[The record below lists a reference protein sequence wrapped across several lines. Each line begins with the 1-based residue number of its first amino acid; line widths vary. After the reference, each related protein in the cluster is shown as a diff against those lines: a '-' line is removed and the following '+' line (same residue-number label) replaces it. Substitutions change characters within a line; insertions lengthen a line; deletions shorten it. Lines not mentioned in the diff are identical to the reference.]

1 MESNELVSFSA
12 KEVFSD
18 IRSYLAGR
26 FVGSTRDE
34 FFLEEIVK
42 LVFCKY
48 EFLRDDSLY
57 SPSEVSH
64 SYRSCFRALTSA
76 YPDIFVE
83 GSEIELDTPSIE
95 YVDEHLS
102 RLNLTSLERDVMGDA
117 YETFMGSAVKGQFG
131 QFFTPQNAANLLV
144 NMVSPK
150 PDETVLDLACGAGGF
165 LATAASYIQDH
176 YPETD
181 MEKYVEE
188 NVYGVDK
195 DSYLSRLAKIRL
207 ASLFSSVG
215 DIKCADSLVWNESL
229 LGAGKNRF
237 DVILTNPPFGSNI
250 SAGSEETLRKYTLAR
265 KYRSRNDQ
273 YVMQES
279 INLSIPPQVVFLEQC
294 FNLLKPNGRLGIVV
308 PESMISS
315 KKYGYVSNYLLEE
328 TTIEA
333 IIGMPESLFKTSG
346 KGGTHTKTC
355 LLLLKKS
362 EPSSKDQS
370 FFAAEA
376 KWCGHDSRGRL
387 IPNDDL
393 PTIWEKYV
401 AHVSGELEEDGE
413 LGCFVSLN
421 DYKGMIL
428 APRSF
433 TGTIGVSIED
443 KKDEYDF
450 FTIGEL
456 IDGGVLSVST
466 GDEVGKLEYGTGDVP
481 FIRTS
486 DISNWRVSS
495 DSKHKISEASY
506 EALCE
511 KQDVQ
516 VGDLLMVKD
525 GGYLI
530 GNCAL
535 ITELDTHIVYQSH
548 IFKFRVNKNDLGLT
562 PEYLLAVLSS
572 RYLRA
577 QIEAKTCT
585 LDIINSLGNRHRDLM
600 IPIPKDR
607 RVFSKIHESVSNS
620 IARNV
625 ESRKLAEQAMTAVEL
640 LECKSTV
647 STK

>member
-1 MESNELVSFSA
+1 MKSETLFSFSA
-12 KEVFSD
+12 KEVFAD

-42 LVFCKY
+42 LIFCKY
-48 EFLRDDSLY
+48 EFIRGGSLY
-57 SPSEVSH
+57 APEEVSH
-64 SYRSCFRALTSA
+64 SYRSCFRSMVSK
-76 YPDIFVE
+76 YPDIFTE
-83 GSEIELDTPSIE
+83 GTELELDAPSIE
-95 YVDEHLS
+95 YVDERLS
-102 RLNLTSLERDVMGDA
+102 RLDLAELERDVMGDA
-117 YETFMGSAVKGQFG
+117 YETFIGSAVKGQFG

-144 NMVSPK
+144 NMVAPK

-165 LATAASYIQDH
+165 LASAASYIQEH
-176 YPETD
+176 FPETD
-181 MEKYVEE
+181 MESYVD
-188 NVYGVDK
+188 NNIYGVDK

-207 ASLFSSVG
+207 ASLFSSAGNV
-215 DIKCADSLVWNESL
+215 KCADSLVWDESL
-229 LGAGKNRF
+229 VGSGENRF

-250 SAGSEETLRKYTLAR
+250 SAGSEETLRKFILAR

-273 YVMQES
+273 YVMQDS
-279 INLSIPPQVVFLEQC
+279 INLSIPPQIVFLEQC
-294 FNLLKPNGRLGIVV
+294 FNLLKPDGRLGIVV

-315 KKYGYVSNYLLEE
+315 KKYGYVSSYLLEE
-328 TTIEA
+328 ATIES
-333 IIGMPESLFKTSG
+333 IVGMPESLFKTSG

-355 LLLLKKS
+355 LLLLRKS
-362 EPSSKDQS
+362 KPPSKDQS

-376 KWCGHDSRGRL
+376 KWCGHDSRGRS

-393 PTIWEKYV
+393 PTIWENYV
-401 AHVSGELEEDGE
+401 VYISESLKDESE
-413 LGCFVSLN
+413 LGCRVTLN
-421 DYKGMIL
+421 NYKGTIL

-443 KKDEYDF
+443 KKDKYDF
-450 FTIGEL
+450 VAIGDLLDE
-456 IDGGVLSVST
+456 GTLSVST

-506 EALCE
+506 QALCA

-535 ITELDTHIVYQSH
+535 VTELDTHIVYQSH
-548 IFKFRVNKNDLGLT
+548 IFKFRVNENERGLT
-562 PEYLLAVLSS
+562 PEYLLAALSS
-572 RYLRA
+572 KYLRA

-585 LDIINSLGNRHRDLM
+585 LDIINSLGNRHRDLL

-607 RVFSKIHESVSNS
+607 QTFERIHDSVANS
-620 IARNV
+620 IAMNV
-625 ESRKLAEQAMTAVEL
+625 ESRKLADQAMKAVEL
-640 LECKSTV
+640 LN
-647 STK
+647 